1 MFGLVVLCFVVPLKV
16 IGASTLH
23 IAEIARIETNRLVEF
38 EGVGTASVNTTTE
51 VVRRTSLTLDFR
63 RQIRFD
69 RNSH

>member
-1 MFGLVVLCFVVPLKV
+1 MFGLVVLCIVVPLKV

-51 VVRRTSLTLDFR
+51 SR
-63 RQIRFD
+63 
-69 RNSH
+69 